1 MRQPE
6 QEVQPEVVEQPEPE
20 PEKVTAEVEAVEVED
35 KKEESDGG
43 LDLVADE
50 CLDLS
55 KNRSKLYKQER
66 NDIEMQD
73 ESVMNTNSI

>member
-6 QEVQPEVVEQPEPE
+6 QEVQPEVVEKPEPE

-55 KNRSKLYKQER
+55 KNRSKLYKQEL

>member
-20 PEKVTAEVEAVEVED
+20 PEKVTAEVEAVEVGD

-55 KNRSKLYKQER
+55 KNRSKLYKQEL

>member
-6 QEVQPEVVEQPEPE
+6 LEVQPDVVEKPEPE

-55 KNRSKLYKQER
+55 KSRSKLYKQER

>member
-1 MRQPE
+1 MQIWKNFIIRKKNSIFQRFK
-6 QEVQPEVVEQPEPE
+6 Q
-20 PEKVTAEVEAVEVED
+20 KAVED

>member
-55 KNRSKLYKQER
+55 KNRSKLYKQEL

>member
-6 QEVQPEVVEQPEPE
+6 QEIQPEVVEQPEPE

-55 KNRSKLYKQER
+55 KNRSKLYKQEL

>member
-35 KKEESDGG
+35 KKEESDAG